1 MKLGKQ
7 ICLVSDAGTPSIS
20 DPGYLLVN
28 EANKL
33 KLKIE
38 CLPGP
43 TALIPAL
50 VKSGLPSE
58 KFVFEGFLP
67 TKKGRSKRLKFLL
80 NETRTMI
87 FYESPLRLLKTI
99 EEFRNFFGNER
110 KVSVSREISKIY
122 EETINGSLS
131 EVHEILLNKKIK
143 GEIVIV
149 LAGSKK

>member
-1 MKLGKQ
+1 MTKEKNASEALAR
-7 ICLVSDAGTPSIS
+7 LVPLSQ
-20 DPGYLLVN
+20 LLVK

-67 TKKGRSKRLKFLL
+67 TKKGRKKRLDFLL

-99 EEFRNFFGNER
+99 EEFKNIFGDER

-131 EVHEILLNKKIK
+131 NVYEILLNKKIK

-149 LAGSKK
+149 LTGYKK